1 MNTITHRFVW
11 FLSVCLLPC
20 AVLADA
26 LTGVWS
32 GAVSAGSESNQL
44 EVAFNRDGY
53 PIFSYTNNKE
63 LTRQIELRS
72 AGQKVQ
78 YVPSGGGVQTYVLED
93 IAKDPARLVYALR
106 SNFQRA
112 ANGYLSENNHRYV
125 VEYVLQGAELHVT
138 IVDQA
143 DGYMGDRE
151 GNMLGNPSQS
161 VAKGVLQ
168 RAQ

>member
-1 MNTITHRFVW
+1 MSTIKQRFVW
-11 FLSVCLLPC
+11 FCLACLLPC
-20 AVLADA
+20 VSLADA

-32 GAVSAGSESNQL
+32 GTVSEGGESYQL
-44 EVAFNRDGY
+44 EVAFSRDGY
-53 PIFSYTNNKE
+53 PIFSYTSNKD

-72 AGQKVQ
+72 PGQKVQ
-78 YVPSGGGVQTYVLED
+78 YVPNGGGVQTYVLED
-93 IAKDPARLVYALR
+93 IAKDPARLVYAMR
-106 SNFQRA
+106 NNFQRA

-125 VEYVLQGAELHVT
+125 VEYILQGAELHVT

-143 DGYMGDRE
+143 DGYMGDRD
-151 GNMLGNPSQS
+151 GNMMGNPSQS

>member
-1 MNTITHRFVW
+1 VNMITRRLAW
-11 FLSVCLLPC
+11 ILYLLPC
-20 AVLADA
+20 TVLADA

-32 GAVSAGSESNQL
+32 GTVSEGGESYQL
-44 EVAFNRDGY
+44 EVAFSRDGY
-53 PIFSYTNNKE
+53 PIFSYTNNQDLKRE
-63 LTRQIELRS
+63 IELRT

-78 YVPSGGGVQTYVLED
+78 YIPNGGGVQTYVLED
-93 IAKDPARLVYALR
+93 IAKDPARLIYAMR

-112 ANGYLSENNHRYV
+112 ANGYLTENNHRYI

-138 IVDQA
+138 IA
-143 DGYMGDRE
+143 DEANGYMGDRE
-151 GNMLGNPSQS
+151 GNIMGSPSQS

>member
-1 MNTITHRFVW
+1 MNTITHCLVW

-26 LTGVWS
+26 LTGVWY
-32 GAVSAGSESNQL
+32 GTVSEGGETYQL
-44 EVAFNRDGY
+44 EVTFSGDGY
-53 PIFSYTNNKE
+53 PIFSYTNNKY

-72 AGQKVQ
+72 PGQNVQ
-78 YVPSGGGVQTYVLED
+78 YVPNGGGVQTYVLEE
-93 IAKDPARLVYALR
+93 IEKDPARLGYALR
-106 SNFQRA
+106 SNFQRT

-125 VEYVLQGAELHVT
+125 VEYVLDGTELQVT
-138 IVDQA
+138 IVHQA

-151 GNMLGNPSQS
+151 GNMMGEPSQS

-168 RAQ
+168 RTQ